1 MKTLSN
7 KLFNEIEILMNT
19 EARQLEKSLFNF
31 YFNEGSEDDILDS
44 LEVYQNTDGGF
55 GQGLEPDFT
64 LKESSPMATS
74 IGLRHLSKID
84 NSTRAKDMIVKAI
97 RYLENNFDSNRNGWF
112 SVPQKVNDYPHAPWW
127 EFKED
132 INMTVIDNSWGN
144 PTAELIGYLYKYRIY
159 LKNID
164 IESLMNFAVNYFND
178 LKEFDSEHEIFCF
191 IRMYNTID
199 KVYASKIEPTLH
211 LAINKLINVDQSN
224 WTNYVP
230 TPLRFIEIDSKN
242 YFGIGEKHIENNLDY
257 LVTSFQENGMILPTW
272 EWGNYLNAWN
282 IAKKEWTGI
291 LTLDAILLLSKFN
304 RIIGG

>member
-7 KLFNEIEILMNT
+7 KLFNEIKMFMNT

-55 GQGLEPDFT
+55 GRGLEPDFT
-64 LKESSPMATS
+64 LNESSPMATS

-84 NSTRAKDMIVKAI
+84 NSTKAKDMISKAI
-97 RYLENNFDSNRNGWF
+97 GYLESTFDSNRNGWF

-127 EFKED
+127 EFKEYM
-132 INMTVIDNSWGN
+132 NMTVIDNSWGN
-144 PTAELIGYLYKYRIY
+144 PTAELIGYLYRYRMY

-164 IESLMNFAVNYFND
+164 IEFLLNFAINYFNN

-191 IRMYNTID
+191 VRMYNTID
-199 KVYASKIEPTLH
+199 DVYASKIESTLH
-211 LAINKLINVDQSN
+211 VAINKLINVDQSD

-230 TPLRFIEIDSKN
+230 TPLNFIEIDSRN
-242 YFGIGEKHIENNLDY
+242 YFGIEDKYIENNLDY
-257 LVTSFQENGMILPTW
+257 LITSIHENGMIVPTW
-272 EWGNYLNAWN
+272 EWGDYLDAWKE
-282 IAKKEWTGI
+282 AKKQWTGI
-291 LTLDAILLLSKFN
+291 LTLDAMLMLSKFN
-304 RIIGG
+304 RVFGG